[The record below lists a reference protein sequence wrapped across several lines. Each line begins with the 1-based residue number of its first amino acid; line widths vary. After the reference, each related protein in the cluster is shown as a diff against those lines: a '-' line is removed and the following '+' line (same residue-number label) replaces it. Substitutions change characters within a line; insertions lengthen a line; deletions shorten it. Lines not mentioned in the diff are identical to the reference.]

1 MPVSRNDSR
10 KAEACTDLKEVQA
23 MHQDP
28 LHMIQILGLQYGDG
42 EFLVLPDPEYRL
54 EFVGDSITSGEGT
67 MGPVGEEDWI
77 SAFFSAENTYPRMVS
92 DALSAEYRVVSQSAG
107 ESSPAGWH
115 CRE

>member
-1 MPVSRNDSR
+1 
-10 KAEACTDLKEVQA
+10 

-77 SAFFSAENTYPRMVS
+77 SAFFSAENTYPVWYRT
-92 DALSAEYRVVSQSAG
+92 ASAEYNRGVPEWLG
-107 ESSPAGWH
+107 NRHRLGWH